1 MAKVPVFIVNKF
13 KIRKGELF
21 FYQFRQFFLQRFCP
35 LSYKNNKLVNCPSHS
50 SAWHLRIVAFELG
63 IFMLGLRTEVLFR
76 PYLAM

>member
-50 SAWHLRIVAFELG
+50 SAWHLSIVSLELG
-63 IFMLGLRTEVLFR
+63 FYMLSLRTEVLFR